1 MDDSLHCRVV
11 PVSGNRS
18 GPAPSWP
25 ALTWPGKGRHAARP
39 CPKPTDTVRFVP
51 RENSGAEPSLLLR
64 ADARDAARLLL
75 ETHAGRVD
83 LIYLDPP
90 FLVGTDF
97 RASVRTGSGTDRIFA
112 YSDRWSS
119 AGEYLSFMQEVLEAC
134 HRLLADDGALYLHVD
149 RRTSHWLR
157 CVLSEIFGPD
167 RDRGV
172 IVWLLGNGARARG
185 QWGCAHNDI
194 LCFSKGTRFKLR
206 TERSALREPFAAGSL
221 QSHFRN
227 IDADGRRY
235 RLRHINGRAYRYYAD
250 EGRVIGSVWAD
261 CPSMSARSPV
271 LDQFTGYPTQKPER
285 LLERIIEA
293 SSDPGDLVVDLF
305 CGSGTT
311 PAVAQRLGRRWS
323 ASDAGRLALETTL
336 ARVLHTPCT
345 PAIRVADLGEP
356 SSVASSPLSHALAD
370 APGGASEWRIQ
381 PEAHSASSLRSLVFA
396 SRFDLHAHLSPGGA
410 LNWIVHGSYL
420 RMGKGSGWEQWSLGP
435 ACVAAWTIRRGSS
448 DLLLACGQGQPPGNI
463 GPDLGIDPGPL
474 LLRLVDA
481 YGFSAEC
488 TISRATAPE
497 GVGKHSG
504 SVRSRA

>member
-1 MDDSLHCRVV
+1 MSGGRSDLTAVQ
-11 PVSGNRS
+11 PVLN
-18 GPAPSWP
+18 
-25 ALTWPGKGRHAARP
+25 WPGKGQHASRP
-39 CPKPTDTVRFVP
+39 RPKPEDIVRFVP
-51 RENSGAEPSLLLR
+51 RENAGADPSLLFR
-64 ADARDAARLLL
+64 ADARDAARSLL

-97 RASVRTGSGTDRIFA
+97 EACVRTGSRTERLFA

-119 AGEYLSFMQEVLEAC
+119 VGEYLCFMQEVLEAC

-157 CVLSEIFGPD
+157 CVLSEIFGVD
-167 RDRGV
+167 RERGV
-172 IVWLLGNGARARG
+172 IVWLLGNGVRTRG

-194 LCFSKGTRFKLR
+194 LCFSKGSRFKLR
-206 TERSALREPFAAGSL
+206 TERAALREPFAAGSL

-235 RLRHINGRAYRYYAD
+235 RLRHINGREYRYYAD

-311 PAVAQRLGRRWS
+311 PAVAQRLGRRWA
-323 ASDAGRLALETTL
+323 ASDAGRLAVETTL
-336 ARVLHTPCT
+336 ARVLQTSGT

-356 SSVASSPLSHALAD
+356 SSVASSPLLHSLAD
-370 APGGASEWRIQ
+370 APGGASGWRVH

-396 SRFDLHAHLSPGGA
+396 SRFDLHAHLSPEGA
-410 LNWIVHGSYL
+410 LNWNVHGSYI
-420 RMGKGSGWEQWSLGP
+420 RMGRGSGWEQWSFGP
-435 ACVAAWTIRRGSS
+435 GSVAAWTIRRGSS
-448 DLLLACGQGQPPGNI
+448 DLLLACGQGRPPENI

-488 TISRATAPE
+488 TISRATAPA
-497 GVGKHSG
+497 GVSRHSE
-504 SVRSRA
+504 SVRSMS